1 MKEGNLVRTKV
12 KSLATPEG
20 TLGLVVKIMNNKGRA
35 LEGITTVMVDLMIGG
50 TTRRR
55 RYLPRDLEIVS

>member
-1 MKEGNLVRTKV
+1 MKKGNLVRTKV
-12 KSLATPEG
+12 ESLATPVG
-20 TLGLVVKIMNNKGRA
+20 TLGLVVKTTNNKGMA
-35 LEGITTVMVDLMIGG
+35 LEGVTTVMVDLVIGG